1 MKLIINA
8 DDFGLSK
15 SISDGIILG
24 IKEGYITST
33 SIMANMPFAEY
44 AVKKAVEYGI
54 GCIGLHINLTV
65 GKPII
70 KNSNLADNE
79 GVFYRNR
86 EQIKNLK
93 LTYQD
98 AYNEIMAQVEKIME
112 YSDGKIKVDHLDTHH
127 YLCVNENIMQAVMDV
142 SNKLNIPIRNESSI
156 NIKAKEVKFPDI
168 LQEEFTIKNVEIEF
182 LKGIV
187 NQYKDKKV
195 VVELVT
201 HPGFIDEYTKS
212 VTSYLNRE
220 NELNVLKES
229 KKLGLFEDIELINF
243 QQI

>member
-15 SISDGIILG
+15 SISHGIILG

-33 SIMANMPFAEY
+33 SIMANMPCAEY
-44 AVKKAVEYGI
+44 AVKKALENDI
-54 GCIGLHINLTV
+54 NCIGLHINLTV

-70 KNSNLADNE
+70 ENSNLVDNE
-79 GVFYRNR
+79 GVFYSNR
-86 EQIKNLK
+86 EQIENPK

-98 AYNEIMAQVEKIME
+98 AYNEIMAQIDVISN
-112 YSDGKIKVDHLDTHH
+112 YSNGKLKLDHLDTHH
-127 YLCVNENIMQAVMDV
+127 YLCANKNIMQAVIDV
-142 SNKLNIPIRNESSI
+142 SNKLNIPIRNESAI
-156 NIKAKEVKFPDI
+156 NIKAKKVKCPDV
-168 LQEEFTIKNVEIEF
+168 LEEEFTIKNVELEF
-182 LKGIV
+182 LKRIV
-187 NQYKDKKV
+187 NKYKDKKI

-201 HPGFIDEYTKS
+201 HPGFIDEYTNS

-220 NELNVLKES
+220 SELNVLKES
-229 KKLGLFEDIELINF
+229 KKLGLFQEVELINF

>member
-15 SISDGIILG
+15 SINDGIILG

-33 SIMANMPFAEY
+33 SIMANMSFTEH
-44 AVKKAVEYGI
+44 AVKKAIEYDI
-54 GCIGLHINLTV
+54 KCIGLHINLTV

-70 KNSNLADNE
+70 KNSNLIDNE
-79 GVFYRNR
+79 GVFYYNR
-86 EQIKNLK
+86 KQIENPK

-98 AYNEIMAQVEKIME
+98 AYNEIMAQIDVISN
-112 YSDGKIKVDHLDTHH
+112 YSNGKLKLDHLDTHH
-127 YLCVNENIMQAVMDV
+127 HLMDNPNIRQAIIDISKKM
-142 SNKLNIPIRNESSI
+142 NLPIRKGNVQ
-156 NIKAKEVKFPDI
+156 NIKCPDI
-168 LQEEFTIKNVEIEF
+168 LYKDFTITNVNVDSIRLMIER
-182 LKGIV
+182 
-187 NQYKDKKV
+187 YKEKDII
-195 VVELVT
+195 VELMT

-220 NELNVLKES
+220 SELNILKDS
-229 KKLGLFEDIELINF
+229 KKIGLFKEVELINF